1 MDLSIIIAHYN
12 PGNHP
17 TCLDAFHK
25 TISTINHLNFSI
37 EIIIADDGSITN
49 KNIPMLAKSKIN
61 QNDKN
66 IFHLHGKSLEIWKKE
81 NNFDYPM
88 IKH

>member
-37 EIIIADDGSITN
+37 EIIIADD
-49 KNIPMLAKSKIN
+49 
-61 QNDKN
+61 
-66 IFHLHGKSLEIWKKE
+66 
-81 NNFDYPM
+81 
-88 IKH
+88 